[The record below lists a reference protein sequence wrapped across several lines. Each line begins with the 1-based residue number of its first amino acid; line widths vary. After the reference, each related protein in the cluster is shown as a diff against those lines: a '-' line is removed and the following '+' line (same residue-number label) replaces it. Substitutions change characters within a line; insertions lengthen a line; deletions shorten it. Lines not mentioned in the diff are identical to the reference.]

1 VVSKRTTS
9 GIPVATPLAILAIA
23 SAALLALAFPL
34 TGTLGPEA
42 AQILSVVGGPAL
54 FLAAAARGALRH
66 ERGYVGDLVVQ
77 ALVLVV
83 AFVAFVTIVGVGGLG
98 RETCA
103 PERGLVPLFVLALPV
118 LALGSTSGLLLGR
131 LIPSSRI
138 AVVTGVIVLLAL
150 AGWSVLDWTLEPSF
164 RVLTHLFVAIPGDM
178 LEGQSLVGGQ
188 VTFRFATAIFAT
200 AFAFFGL
207 GAMPPTR
214 RGAGLAG
221 GRRSGPAFLVAGT
234 ALFVVALV
242 VDAIGVERLGK
253 SLGDLDDD
261 YALVRTRGDL
271 IVRADPRATNVR
283 DVDATLAEG
292 ALWLDR
298 LKERMG
304 VAPSQP
310 ITVWLHADA
319 STMERYTGARHVHFA
334 LPSRR
339 ELHIAGVAV
348 PHPSL
353 GHELV
358 HVLGAELTDAL
369 LGVPARIPL
378 VMHAGLV
385 EGTAMALTPELE
397 IKDGL
402 TLREQA
408 AALRRAGLAPPLEE
422 LFDDR
427 GSLFSFWRH
436 APGRA
441 YVTSGALIEAL
452 LAAKGAEGLA
462 TVYREA
468 SLGAAFADD
477 EERKRFLTEHEVAL
491 DGMELPADAVHSVR
505 AIFARPS
512 ILEETCDQSAL
523 DEAVAIRALAREGKL
538 DEAAARA
545 RAAEGDAAAS
555 ATLVSLADEAR
566 VLDDDRA
573 NVTLLR
579 EAARVSVDEDPRVH
593 AARLQ
598 LLGDALWRTG
608 QRVEA
613 VSTWERV
620 DAVVLA
626 PYPARLLL
634 ARRVL
639 SEAVRASGGRSEL
652 AEHALAFILRDT
664 RDADDT
670 QRLARFVAAL
680 ERAPSSTSPEL
691 LAFSR
696 YLVARQAI
704 QRGDH
709 DAGLATMLS
718 ALERQGALGAAF
730 VDEALRG
737 VATAHAKRGDHDIA
751 AVAFDALAER
761 ATRTASRVE
770 LRDRRERA
778 ARAARGKD
786 APRTDVVS
794 GDRHLLGL
802 GDQGGI

>member
-1 VVSKRTTS
+1 MASKRTTS
-9 GIPVATPLAILAIA
+9 GIPIATPLAVLAVA

-54 FLAAAARGALRH
+54 FIAAAARGAIRH

-83 AFVAFVTIVGVGGLG
+83 AFVAFVAIVGVGGLG

-118 LALGSTSGLLLGR
+118 LALASTSGLLLGR

-138 AVVTGVIVLLAL
+138 AVVSAVVTLLAL
-150 AGWSVLDWTLEPSF
+150 GAWSVLDWTLEPSF

-178 LEGQSLVGGQ
+178 LEGQHLVGGQ
-188 VTFRFATAIFAT
+188 VAYRFATAIFAV
-200 AFAFFGL
+200 AFAFIGL
-207 GAMPPTR
+207 GLMPTTK
-214 RGAGLAG
+214 RGASLTG
-221 GRRSGPAFLVAGT
+221 GRKSGPAFLVAG
-234 ALFVVALV
+234 AAFFVIALV

-261 YALVRTRGDL
+261 YALTRTRGDL
-271 IVRADPRATNVR
+271 IVRADPRATSVR
-283 DVDATLAEG
+283 DVDALLAEG
-292 ALWLDR
+292 TLWLDR
-298 LKERMG
+298 LKDRMG
-304 VAPSQP
+304 VAPSKP

-319 STMERYTGARHVHFA
+319 ATMERYTGARHVHFA

-339 ELHIAGVAV
+339 ELHVAGIAV

-378 VMHAGLV
+378 VMHAGIV

-452 LAAKGAEGLA
+452 LAAKGADGLA
-462 TVYREA
+462 TVYSEA

-512 ILEETCDQSAL
+512 ILEETCDPAAIEEAL
-523 DEAVAIRALAREGKL
+523 AIRGLAREGKL
-538 DEAAARA
+538 NDAAARA
-545 RAAEGDAAAS
+545 REAEGDAAS
-555 ATLVSLADEAR
+555 SSTLVSLAEEAR
-566 VLDDDRA
+566 VLDDEA
-573 NVTLLR
+573 AHLSFLR

-608 QRVEA
+608 ERVEA

-620 DAVVLA
+620 DLTVLA

-634 ARRVL
+634 ARRAL
-639 SEAVRASGGRSEL
+639 SEAVRASGGRSTL
-652 AEHALAFILRDT
+652 AEDALAFILRDA

-670 QRLARFVAAL
+670 QRLARFVGTL
-680 ERAPSSTSPEL
+680 EDAPPNTSPEL

-709 DAGLATMLS
+709 DAGLATMLR
-718 ALERQGALGAAF
+718 AIEKPGALPSAF
-730 VDEALRG
+730 LDEALRG
-737 VATAHAKRGDHDIA
+737 VAMAHAKRGDHDIA
-751 AVAFDALAER
+751 LVAFDALAER
-761 ATRTASRVE
+761 AERTASRVE

-778 ARAARGKD
+778 ARAMGAKD
-786 APRTDVVS
+786 TPRTDVSS